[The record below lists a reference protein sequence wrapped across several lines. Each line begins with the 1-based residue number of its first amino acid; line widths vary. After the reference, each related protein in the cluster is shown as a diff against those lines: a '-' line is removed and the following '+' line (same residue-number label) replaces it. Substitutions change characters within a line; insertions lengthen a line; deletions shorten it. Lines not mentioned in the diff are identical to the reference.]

1 MRGLDTNVLVRY
13 LTQDDP
19 VQAPKATQII
29 EEGVEQGDVFY
40 LTSIVLCE
48 LVWVLEGAYD
58 YSRHDIQMVLD
69 RILRTAQFR
78 FDHKDQLWLA
88 WHDYRAGRAD
98 FSDYLIGR
106 LSMQAG
112 CVETLT
118 FDASLRN
125 TPHFRLL

>member
-1 MRGLDTNVLVRY
+1 MRGLDTNVLIRY

-19 VQAPKATQII
+19 VQAPKATQVI
-29 EEGVEQGDVFY
+29 EEGVEQGEVFY

-48 LVWVLEGAYD
+48 LVWVLEDAYD
-58 YSRHDIQMVLD
+58 YSRQDIQSILD

-88 WHDYRAGRAD
+88 LYDYRGRRAD

-106 LSMQAG
+106 LGMQAS
-112 CVETLT
+112 CTETLT
-118 FDASLRN
+118 FDTSLRN
-125 TPHFRLL
+125 SPHFRLL

>member
-19 VQAPKATQII
+19 VQAQKATQII
-29 EEGVEQGDVFY
+29 EEGVDRGEVFY

-48 LVWVLEGAYD
+48 LVWVLEDAYD

-88 WHDYRAGRAD
+88 LHDYGAGPAD

-106 LSMQAG
+106 LGTQAG
-112 CVETLT
+112 CTETLT
-118 FDASLRN
+118 FDMSLKN
-125 TPHFRLL
+125 SPHFRLL

>member
-1 MRGLDTNVLVRY
+1 MRGLDTNVVVRY

-19 VQAPKATQII
+19 IRAQKATQVI
-29 EEGVEQGDVFY
+29 EEGVDQGEVFY

-48 LVWVLEGAYD
+48 LVWVLEDAYD
-58 YSRHDIQMVLD
+58 YSRRDIETVLD

-88 WHDYRAGRAD
+88 LHDYHVGPAD

-106 LSMQAG
+106 LSTQAG
-112 CVETLT
+112 CTETLT
-118 FDASLRN
+118 FDTSLKN
-125 TPHFRLL
+125 SPYFQLV